1 MIAQRAGAD
10 QKRLSPPLLKLKL
23 QESESRLRGLPT
35 KPLLTGWCPW
45 RFQRYREDLGY
56 QRSSGPG
63 GERIAGGI
71 DLQGFTV
78 GGA

>member
-1 MIAQRAGAD
+1 MHSGGRGSETPVPSPAQAQAAGIRK
-10 QKRLSPPLLKLKL
+10 QT
-23 QESESRLRGLPT
+23 RGLPT
-35 KPLLTGWCPW
+35 KPLLTGWPW

-63 GERIAGGI
+63 GERVAGGI